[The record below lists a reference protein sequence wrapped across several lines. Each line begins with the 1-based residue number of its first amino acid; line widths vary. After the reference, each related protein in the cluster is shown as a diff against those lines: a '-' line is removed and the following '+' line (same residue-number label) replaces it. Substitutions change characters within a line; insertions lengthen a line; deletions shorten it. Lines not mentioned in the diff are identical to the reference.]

1 MSTIKVNTIEEA
13 TSGGA
18 TYFTAKAWVNFNGT
32 GTVAI
37 RASGH
42 VSSITDNATGVY
54 TVNFTSALTD
64 ANFAACGGAEAMALS
79 DPFRDTGFNLTDL
92 TTSLKTTTF
101 YGQE

>member
-1 MSTIKVNTIEEA
+1 M
-13 TSGGA
+13 
-18 TYFTAKAWVNFNGT
+18 NFNGT

-64 ANFAACGGAEAMALS
+64 ANFAACGGAGNGLN
-79 DPFRDTGFNLTDL
+79 DPFRDTGFNQTNL

-101 YGQE
+101 YDRDTVADALEVMIDVTR